1 MKLWIWSDVHLEIS
15 NSKINFARPDADIIV
30 IAGDLTYAD
39 RVSEVV
45 KDIIY
50 RYHLPIIYVA
60 GNHEFYASH
69 QRSSPF
75 ETDQLL
81 LKLAERDSESWS
93 HRFHVLDED
102 TVVIDGIRFVGA
114 TLWTDFKLNLSN
126 ESQLS
131 ARMRNSENLLRD
143 FTSIRMRS
151 GERFSAADMIA
162 LNASNAA
169 YLRHQMSENFN
180 GKKVIVSHH
189 LPHPAC
195 ISERYQDSEAN
206 YLFSN
211 SAEAFDDLLSSDKAP
226 ALWICGHSHEASDVL
241 IGRTRVVCNPFGYD
255 FEKGKNGFR
264 SDLVIE
270 I

>member
-1 MKLWIWSDVHLEIS
+1 MKLWVWSDAHLEIS
-15 NSKINFARPDADIIV
+15 NSKIVFARPDADIIV

-39 RVSEVV
+39 RISEVA
-45 KDIIY
+45 KDIIE
-50 RYHLPIIYVA
+50 RYQMPIIYVA
-60 GNHEFYASH
+60 GNHEYYASH
-69 QRSSPF
+69 QRGSSL

-81 LKLAERDSESWS
+81 LKLAERDSETWS

-102 TVVIDGIRFVGA
+102 VVVIDGIRFVGA
-114 TLWTDFKLNLSN
+114 TLWTDFKLNLTN

-131 ARMRNSENLLRD
+131 ARIRNSENLIRD

-151 GERFSAADMIA
+151 GERFTAADMIA
-162 LNASNAA
+162 LNASNAR
-169 YLRHQMSENFN
+169 YIRDRLIEERD
-180 GKKVIVSHH
+180 GKIVVVSHH

-211 SAEAFDDLLSSDKAP
+211 SEDAFNDVLDSGTVDA
-226 ALWICGHSHEASDVL
+226 WICGHSHQATDVVV
-241 IGRTRVVCNPFGYD
+241 GKTRVICNPQGYD
-255 FEKGKNGFR
+255 FEREKNGFR
-264 SDLVIE
+264 SDLVVE